1 MTEHTLSIGR
11 ARALQANSNASGI
24 FTILAIDHRDS
35 LRAFVAPNQ
44 PDTVPA
50 AQLSDIKLAVIRQL
64 ARQASAVLTDPLFGA
79 AQAIAAHALPGNVGL
94 LTPLEEQGYL
104 GTEFTRQT
112 TSIAGWSVEKAKRL
126 GATGLKIFLFYHPDA
141 GRASE
146 KQREYVRAV
155 LTECRRYELPL
166 FLEPISYSL
175 DKSAPKGSAEFAKQR
190 RHIVLESA
198 RQLGALGTDVLKVEF
213 PVDAK
218 HERDQQV
225 WVDACAELNAAAP
238 VPWALLSADEPF
250 DTFKEQLR
258 VACQAGAS
266 GFLAGRAVWREAAM
280 LQGDEREDFLTNA
293 ARKRFAELVNIAQE
307 FAKPW
312 YSRYNFPK
320 VDEHW
325 YLEY

>member
-1 MTEHTLSIGR
+1 MNMSTPTIGR
-11 ARALQANSNASGI
+11 ARALQANSTPSGI

-35 LRAFVAPNQ
+35 LRAFVAPDK

-50 AQLSDIKLAVIRQL
+50 AQLTEIKLAVIRQL
-64 ARQASAVLTDPLFGA
+64 ARQASAVLTDPLYGA
-79 AQAIAAHALPGNVGL
+79 AQAIAAHALPGSVGL

-112 TSIAGWSVEKAKRL
+112 TSIAGWSVEKAKRM
-126 GATGLKIFLFYHPDA
+126 GGTGLKIFLFYHPDA

-146 KQREYVRAV
+146 KQREYVMAV

-175 DKSAPKGSAEFAKQR
+175 DTAAPKGSAEFAKQR
-190 RHIVLESA
+190 RHIVVESA

-213 PVDAK
+213 PVDVK
-218 HERDQQV
+218 HERDQRV
-225 WVDACAELNAAAP
+225 WADACAELNDAAP

-280 LQGDEREDFLTNA
+280 LLGEEREAFLISV
-293 ARKRFAELVNIAQE
+293 ARNRFAELVNIAQE
-307 FAKPW
+307 SAKPW
-312 YSRYNFPK
+312 YSRYNLPM